1 MADDVKNKTEE
12 AVVDTQATKESVTAS
27 VGPSAGPSSKPFRS
41 RRRLIR
47 LLVVTFFSILGPAA
61 IGAGALYFYATGGR
75 FASTENAYV
84 KADKIAV
91 SADVSG
97 RVVAVKVAEYQEI
110 RKGALLFRIDPE
122 PFEIAVAQAE
132 ARLSA
137 ARQTIDALKAEY
149 RQRVSERHEIEGD
162 IAFYRRRVDRQRK
175 LHGKGFA
182 SQSKLDDAEQELR
195 AAKNRISSINQNL
208 ARVRARLGG
217 DIKIDPDKHP
227 AVREAQSARNAMALD
242 LRRTEVRAPTDG
254 VITNFGL
261 EVGEYI
267 NAGAPI
273 FSLVGTGQVWVRAN
287 YKETDLTHVQV
298 GQTASLTVD
307 TFPDVVYQAR
317 VASIAPATGAEF
329 ALLPPQNASGN
340 WVKVVQRLPVRLEL
354 IKSYDGPE
362 LRAGMSVIVEIDT
375 GHKRKLPGV
384 FSQAMAWM
392 DDRL

>member
-1 MADDVKNKTEE
+1 MGEVDT
-12 AVVDTQATKESVTAS
+12 VVDQAPAEFTPRRGRRV
-27 VGPSAGPSSKPFRS
+27 FRF
-41 RRRLIR
+41 LI
-47 LLVVTFFSILGPAA
+47 VVFFSVLGPVA
-61 IGAGALYFYATGGR
+61 IALSAVYYYATGGR

-84 KADKIAV
+84 KADKIAI
-91 SADVSG
+91 SSDVSG
-97 RVVAVKVAEYQEI
+97 RVVAVKVAENQEI
-110 RKGALLFRIDPE
+110 RTGDLLFRIDPE
-122 PFEIAVAQAE
+122 PFDIELSQAE
-132 ARLSA
+132 ARIA
-137 ARQTIDALKAEY
+137 TARQTIAALKAEY
-149 RQRVSERHEIEGD
+149 RQKVAERREIEGEV
-162 IAFYRRRVDRQRK
+162 AFYKRRVERQRK

-182 SQSKLDDAEQELR
+182 SQSKLDDAEHELR
-195 AAKNRISSINQNL
+195 AARDRIPAINQDL

-217 DIKIDPDKHP
+217 DVGIDAAAHP
-227 AVREAQSARNAMALD
+227 TVREARSARDAVALQ

-267 NAGAPI
+267 EAGAPI

-287 YKETDLTHVQV
+287 YKETDLTYVRV
-298 GQTASLTVD
+298 GQMATLSVD
-307 TFPDVVYQAR
+307 TYPDVSFQAR

-354 IKSYDGPE
+354 VKSYNGPP

-384 FSQAMAWM
+384 ISQAMAWM
-392 DDRL
+392 NERL